1 MAKERRGIKVNSQ
14 LTVSLALIRP
24 YYLVIYHRAESS
36 LSSSLRVSLTTLG
49 YLEVTEVF
57 CALTREEMER
67 PAHSHPPRAHGR
79 GQAGIPLRTVTTFV
93 LSTSDPPGVVE
104 ADTAAWCR
112 VDDRRVIRGHCA
124 CSGGPDALGRPIVFT
139 LTPGHTA
146 DIAVAPVLLDTVNP
160 SAGSGPTKPSCTD
173 TFRISVK

>member
-14 LTVSLALIRP
+14 LTVSLALMRP

-79 GQAGIPLRTVTTFV
+79 GQAGIPLRTVTKFV

-104 ADTAAWCR
+104 AE
-112 VDDRRVIRGHCA
+112 RRLGVGSMIGASSAGIVHGLFERRRCSRSRGGRMSKVHTV
-124 CSGGPDALGRPIVFT
+124 GPTLSA

-146 DIAVAPVLLDTVNP
+146 DD
-160 SAGSGPTKPSCTD
+160 SSCT
-173 TFRISVK
+173 SLA

>member
-14 LTVSLALIRP
+14 LTVSLALMRP

-79 GQAGIPLRTVTTFV
+79 GQAGIPLRTVTKFV

-104 ADTAAWCR
+104 AE
-112 VDDRRVIRGHCA
+112 RRLGVGSMIGASSAGIVHGLFERRRCSRSRGERTQGPR
-124 CSGGPDALGRPIVFT
+124 GGPTLSVGQLAFT
-139 LTPGHTA
+139 LTPATPL
-146 DIAVAPVLLDTVNP
+146 I
-160 SAGSGPTKPSCTD
+160 
-173 TFRISVK
+173 

>member
-14 LTVSLALIRP
+14 LTVSLALMRP

-79 GQAGIPLRTVTTFV
+79 GQAGIPLRTVTKFV

-104 ADTAAWCR
+104 AE
-112 VDDRRVIRGHCA
+112 RRLGVGSMIGASFERRRCSRSRG
-124 CSGGPDALGRPIVFT
+124 GRTSKV
-139 LTPGHTA
+139 H
-146 DIAVAPVLLDTVNP
+146 AV
-160 SAGSGPTKPSCTD
+160 GPTLSVGQLPSH
-173 TFRISVK
+173 